1 MSRTDE
7 RGTALVEFTWLGI
20 LLLVPLVYIV
30 LAVFEVQRAAFAV
43 SAAARSA
50 GRAYVLAPTE
60 ADGMARARASAA
72 VALADQGLSLGSG
85 SLVVSCRPD
94 PGDCLSPGSVV
105 SVDVVCPVRLPLMP
119 SALGV
124 NTPSFRVEA
133 VHTVPY
139 GTFREDRS

>member
-1 MSRTDE
+1 VSGRDE
-7 RGTALVEFTWLGI
+7 RGTALVELTWLAI

-50 GRAYVLAPTE
+50 GRAYVLAPT
-60 ADGMARARASAA
+60 DGDGLARARASAA
-72 VALADQGLSLGSG
+72 MALEDQGLELTSAGLA
-85 SLVVSCRPD
+85 VSCRPD
-94 PGDCLSPGSVV
+94 PGDCLAPGSVV
-105 SVDVVCPVRLPLMP
+105 RIDVVCPVRLPLIP
-119 SALGV
+119 SALGD

-133 VHTVPY
+133 THTVPY